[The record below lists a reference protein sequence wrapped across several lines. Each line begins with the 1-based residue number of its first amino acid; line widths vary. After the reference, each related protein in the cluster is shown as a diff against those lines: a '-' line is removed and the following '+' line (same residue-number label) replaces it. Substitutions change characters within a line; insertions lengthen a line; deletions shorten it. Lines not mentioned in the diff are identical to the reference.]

1 MKFNWKK
8 VKIAKPEDPIYKEG
22 YTIYPIN
29 SLNDYKKQREKEGMK
44 NLFLKKID
52 RNTSRDE
59 MLDILVRQL
68 QKQGFTI
75 VNKKGDKNE

>member
-8 VKIAKPEDPIYKEG
+8 VKIAKPEDPIYKER

-29 SLNDYKKQREKEGMK
+29 SLNDYKKQREKEGMT

-59 MLDILVRQL
+59 MLDILVKQL
-68 QKQGFTI
+68 QKKGFTI
-75 VNKKGDKNE
+75 VNKKGDKK